1 MRKKPLLCAAVTA
14 GLLAG
19 LCVTPAFAAGEDW
32 KEPYRSAI
40 SQNADSFGNVLQ
52 LVDLDLD
59 GTPELLMGGAVGSG
73 LFSNFQ
79 YGFTMEN
86 GTLKTLSVNKD
97 KFLGDEYT
105 LYRNNSTGAYRIES
119 PFTLRAGAGYYSTM
133 TASYTLANGAVDYR
147 IAFGSGAEGNKNT
160 YFGSDGNETTA
171 SGYNSTKNAWYNGW
185 TKVGGFQCAQDSKSL
200 KKFTAK
206 EISAFLDSYKA
217 GPVLAKASTHKIQ
230 VNGTPVD
237 IGAYGI
243 GGNNYFKLRDVAM
256 LLKDTQ
262 GKFQVGFDDATK
274 KITLTTGE
282 SYTAV
287 GGELAARDTV
297 NRFGNPTASDIFVD
311 GQAVDLAA
319 YNIGGNN
326 YFKLRDLGS
335 ALGFAVTWDEASRTV
350 NITTA
355 K

>member
-59 GTPELLMGGAVGSG
+59 GTPELLMGGAIGSG

-79 YGFTMEN
+79 HGFTMEN
-86 GTLKTLSVNKD
+86 GALKTLSGDELMN
-97 KFLGDEYT
+97 LGNEYT
-105 LYRNNSTGAYRIES
+105 LYRNNSTGAFRVEGT
-119 PFTLRAGAGYYSTM
+119 FTLRAGMGYYSNL
-133 TASYTLANGAVDYR
+133 TASYAVQNGAVVNHVV
-147 IAFGSGAEGNKNT
+147 FGTGEERGTKT
-160 YFGSDGNETTA
+160 YFGEGGYQSTA
-171 SGYNSTKNAWYNGW
+171 SAYNSAKNAWYNGW
-185 TKVGGFQCAQDSKSL
+185 TKVGGFQCVQEGKSL

-262 GKFQVGFDDATK
+262 GKFQVGYNDTTK
-274 KITLTTGE
+274 QITLTTGE

-287 GGELAARDTV
+287 GGELSGKDGL
-297 NRFGNPTASDIFVD
+297 NRTGNPTASAVSVD
-311 GQAVDLAA
+311 GQAVDLSA

-326 YFKLRDLGS
+326 YFKLRDLGD

>member
-1 MRKKPLLCAAVTA
+1 MKKKPLLCAVLAA
-14 GLLAG
+14 GLLAS
-19 LCVTPAFAAGEDW
+19 LCVTPAFAAGEAW
-32 KEPYRSAI
+32 KEAYHDIIKQSVDRR
-40 SQNADSFGNVLQ
+40 GNTVQ

-59 GTPELLMGGAVGSG
+59 GTPELIIGGMPGSG
-73 LFSNFQ
+73 LFSNFMQ
-79 YGFTMEN
+79 AYTVEN
-86 GTLKTLSVNKD
+86 GELKTCSGDTNMC
-97 KFLGDEYT
+97 LGDKYE
-105 LYRNNSTGAYRIES
+105 LYRSNSTGAYRIEG
-119 PFTLRAGAGYYSTM
+119 PFTLRAGAGYHSTM
-133 TASYTLANGAVDYR
+133 TASYAIRNGELVNYV
-147 IAFGSGAEGNKNT
+147 AFGTGQAGESKT
-160 YFGSDGNETTA
+160 YFGQNGDKTNA
-171 SGYNSTKNAWYNGW
+171 SGYNSAKNAWYNGW
-185 TKVGGFQCAQDSKSL
+185 TKVGGFQDVQDIMNKP
-200 KKFTAK
+200 TTK
-206 EISAFLDSYKA
+206 EINAFLDSYKT

-243 GGNNYFKLRDVAM
+243 GGSNYFKLRDVAM

-282 SYTAV
+282 GYTAV
-287 GGELAARDTV
+287 GGELAARDSV
-297 NRFGNPTASDIFVD
+297 NRIGNPTASAIFVD
-311 GQAVDLAA
+311 GQAVDLMA
-319 YNIGGNN
+319 YNINGNN